1 MLKTAYRWHRPL
13 MLFTL
18 SMVVLTPLAALGM
31 LLDERLL
38 VDSPIWFKPFKF
50 AVSFVLYSASLAW
63 FISLLE
69 GRARRVAGWLGTG
82 FALAGVAEMTIII
95 TQVVRGK
102 RSHFNFETPLDT
114 ALFSAMGMLAMGLF
128 VTSLIIAV
136 ALFRK
141 KFDDPAKGWAVRL
154 SLAISLVGMSVGFLM
169 TQPRAGQ
176 SPAKGVLGSH
186 SIGGPDGG
194 SYMPLTGWSTVH
206 GDLRIGHFVGMHA
219 LQVLPLLIVL
229 AGRWANA
236 RLAWVISGG
245 YLGLTLLITWQ
256 ALRGQALI
264 KPDALTL
271 IVAAAIAAATALGVV
286 WARQSRTKTT
296 EKELVLA

>member
-1 MLKTAYRWHRPL
+1 
-13 MLFTL
+13 
-18 SMVVLTPLAALGM
+18 MVVLTPIAMLGM
-31 LLDERLL
+31 LLDDRVL

-69 GRARRVAGWLGTG
+69 GRLHRIAWWLGTVS
-82 FALAGVAEMTIII
+82 AAVGVGEMAIIVG
-95 TQVVRGK
+95 QVVRGK

-114 ALFSAMGMLAMGLF
+114 ALFSAMGTMVLVLW
-128 VTSLIIAV
+128 VVNLVIAV
-136 ALFRK
+136 LLFRK
-141 KFDDPAKGWAVRL
+141 RFDNPAQGWTIRL
-154 SLAISLVGMSVGFLM
+154 SLVIALVGMGVGFLM

-194 SYMPLTGWSTVH
+194 AHMPFTGWSTVH

-219 LQVLPLLIVL
+219 LQVLPLLIAL

-236 RLAWVISGG
+236 RLAWALSGG
-245 YLGLTLLITWQ
+245 YLGVTLLVIWQ
-256 ALRGQALI
+256 ALRGQPI
-264 KPDALTL
+264 VEPDALTL
-271 IVAAAIAAATALGVV
+271 TAAAVIVVATALGVA
-286 WARQSRTKTT
+286 WALQPQKTI
-296 EKELVLA
+296 EKELVPA

>member
-1 MLKTAYRWHRPL
+1 MLKTAYHWHRPL

-18 SMVVLTPLAALGM
+18 SMLVLIPIAALGM
-31 LLDERLL
+31 LLDDRVL

-50 AVSFVLYSASLAW
+50 AVSFALYSASLAW
-63 FISLLE
+63 FTSLLE
-69 GRARRVAGWLGTG
+69 GRLHLIARWLGTV
-82 FALAGVAEMTIII
+82 FTVAGVAEMAIIVG
-95 TQVVRGK
+95 QVTRGK

-114 ALFSAMGMLAMGLF
+114 ALFGAMGVLAMILF
-128 VTSLIIAV
+128 GTSLVIAV
-136 ALFRK
+136 LLFRK
-141 KFDDPAKGWAVRL
+141 RFGNPAQSWAIRL
-154 SLAISLVGMSVGFLM
+154 SLLIALVGMSVGFLM

-176 SPAKGVLGSH
+176 SPEKGVIGSH

-194 SYMPLTGWSTVH
+194 DYLPLTGWSTVH

-219 LQVLPLLIVL
+219 VQVLPLLIAL

-245 YLGLTLLITWQ
+245 YLGMTLLVTWQ
-256 ALRGQALI
+256 ALRGQPLI

-271 IVAAAIAAATALGVV
+271 FAATVIVVATALGVV
-286 WARQSRTKTT
+286 WARQPQTLVK
-296 EKELVLA
+296 KELVPA

>member
-1 MLKTAYRWHRPL
+1 MLKTAYQWHRPL

-18 SMVVLTPLAALGM
+18 SMVVLTPIAAFGM
-31 LLDERLL
+31 LLDDRLL

-63 FISLLE
+63 FISMLE
-69 GRARRVAGWLGTG
+69 GRAHRIAWWLGTVS
-82 FALAGVAEMTIII
+82 ALVGLGEMAVIVG
-95 TQVVRGK
+95 QVVRGK

-114 ALFSAMGMLAMGLF
+114 ALFSAMGIMVVILWAANL
-128 VTSLIIAV
+128 VIAV
-136 ALFRK
+136 MLFRK
-141 KFDDPAKGWAVRL
+141 RFDNPAKAWTIRF
-154 SLAISLVGMSVGFLM
+154 SLVIALVGMAVGFVM

-176 SPAKGVLGSH
+176 SPEKGVLGSH

-219 LQVLPLLIVL
+219 LQILPLLIAL
-229 AGRWANA
+229 AGRRANA

-245 YLGLTLLITWQ
+245 YLGATLLVIWQ
-256 ALRGQALI
+256 ALRGQPLI

-271 IVAAAIAAATALGVV
+271 TVATAIAVATALGVV
-286 WARQSRTKTT
+286 WARQSRTTT
-296 EKELVLA
+296 IEKELVPA